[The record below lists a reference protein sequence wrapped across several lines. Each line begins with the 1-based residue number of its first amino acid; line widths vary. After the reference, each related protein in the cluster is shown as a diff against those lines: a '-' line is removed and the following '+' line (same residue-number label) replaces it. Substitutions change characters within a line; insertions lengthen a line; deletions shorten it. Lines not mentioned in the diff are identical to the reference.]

1 MRNPL
6 GLRGSLAVSFVALAL
21 VLLWLNHTTASDL
34 RSYVIKQREIE
45 KARTVALI
53 LEPMIRHE
61 SEWVQSVSRMLQHD
75 LANALSSPD
84 DKRTEAVGEL
94 LDRTFQHARVD
105 VLEVTDEQGIVI
117 YRAQEPQRRGDPA
130 TYWGIDEALSGNA
143 TLVSIMEK
151 NGPLIT
157 YVEPIRI
164 GDSVVG
170 AASTGKRIDDEF
182 VKALSREIGAELFLV
197 SRTGEVAAS
206 SKPRGTAPDAAAI
219 KEAFQHKDAAFRSIE
234 GSRLTQAYLPIFII
248 DDGWV
253 LIAEIDSS
261 PAYRAISESNGKA
274 ALNTLGSIAVAV
286 VVTLLLLRINL
297 IPLRR
302 LRRKAERL
310 VADEAGEV
318 VADPGGD
325 DIESV
330 VRSLNDLT
338 DILIAR
344 NRLLDE
350 QRAGLKISSVAFE
363 SQQAMAITNADF
375 EVLTVNKAFTDST
388 GFGGDETIGRTL
400 AILRPDLFDSD
411 SRDGFLESTRNSGE
425 WQGELRNRRKNGET
439 YPVWLNVSAV
449 KDDHG
454 VVTHFVASLTD
465 LTKTRKTEQKIREL
479 AFVDPTT
486 RLPNRRLLIDRLRQ
500 TVASCS
506 RTGTCG
512 AVLLIDIDDFKT
524 LNSVLGH
531 DNGDRLL
538 QLVGQRLTR
547 CIREAETIARLGGDE
562 FVVLLNGLSS
572 NPHDAALQ
580 AEAAGAR
587 VLDAF
592 APVFRIVDTEYRC
605 TASIGAALICGREAS
620 VDGLLQQAD
629 LALYKAKDTGRNCL
643 RFYDPEMQTR
653 VMERATLEGNLRLAI
668 ERSQLVLH
676 YQPQVQADGRISGAE
691 ALVRWSHPERGMVS
705 PAAFIPLAEETGL
718 ILPLGQWVLDTV
730 CATLAEWANQPE
742 LAGLT
747 IAVNVSAR
755 QFHHPDFVDHVFS
768 TLARTRANPER
779 LKLELTESLLV
790 ENVQE
795 VIERMRALKARGI
808 SFSLDDFGTGY
819 SSLSYLK
826 QLPLE
831 QLKIDQSFV
840 RDILVDPND
849 AAIATTIIA
858 LAESL
863 GLQVIA
869 EGVETADQRDFL
881 AHAGCLAYQG
891 YFFGRPLPVQ
901 EFENRVRSIKAA
913 QPCFVGEQ

>member
-6 GLRGSLAVSFVALAL
+6 GLKGSLAVSFIALAL

-34 RSYVIKQREIE
+34 RGYVVNQREVE

-53 LEPMIRHE
+53 FEPMIRHE
-61 SEWVQSVSRMLQHD
+61 SEWVQSVSRMLQQD
-75 LANALSSPD
+75 LADALSTPGD
-84 DKRTEAVGEL
+84 RRTEAVAEL
-94 LDRTFQHARVD
+94 LDRTFQRARVD
-105 VLEVTDEQGIVI
+105 VLEITDEQGTVI

-130 TYWGIDEALSGNA
+130 TYWGVDEALAGNA
-143 TLVSIMEK
+143 TLVSIREK

-170 AASTGKRIDDEF
+170 AACTGKRINDEF
-182 VKALSREIGAELFLV
+182 VKALSQEIGAELFLV

-206 SKPRGTAPDAAAI
+206 SKPRGTVPDSAAI
-219 KEAFQHKDAAFRSIE
+219 KEAFQHKEAAFRSIE
-234 GSRLTQAYLPIFII
+234 GSRLTQAYLPIFIV

-261 PAYRAISESNGKA
+261 PAYRAISESNEKA
-274 ALNTLGSIAVAV
+274 ARNTVASIAVAV
-286 VVTLLLLRINL
+286 MVTLLLLRFNL

-302 LRRKAERL
+302 LRQKAERL
-310 VADEAGEV
+310 VAEETGEAA
-318 VADPGGD
+318 ADPGGD

-330 VRSLNDLT
+330 VGSLNDLT
-338 DILIAR
+338 DILVAR
-344 NRLLDE
+344 NRLLSE

-363 SQQAMAITNADF
+363 SQQAMAITNAEF
-375 EVLTVNKAFTDST
+375 EVLTVNKAFTEST

-400 AILRPDLFDSD
+400 AILRPNLLESD
-411 SRDGFLESTRNSGE
+411 SKDGFLETIQNSGE

-439 YPVWLNVSAV
+439 YPAWLSVSAV

-465 LTKTRKTEQKIREL
+465 LTKARKTEQKIREL

-486 RLPNRRLLIDRLRQ
+486 RLPNRRLLIDRLKQAIARC
-500 TVASCS
+500 A
-506 RTGTCG
+506 RTETCG

-562 FVVLLNGLSS
+562 FVVLLNGLNS
-572 NPHDAALQ
+572 NPRDAALQ

-587 VLDAF
+587 VLEAF
-592 APVFRIVDTEYRC
+592 APVFRIIDTDYHC
-605 TASIGAALICGREAS
+605 TASIGAALIHGSEAS

-653 VMERATLEGNLRLAI
+653 VMERATLEGDLRQAI
-668 ERSQLVLH
+668 ERGQLVLH
-676 YQPQVQADGRISGAE
+676 LQPQVRADGRISGGE
-691 ALVRWSHPERGMVS
+691 ALVRWNHPERGMVS

-730 CATLAEWANQPE
+730 CVTLAEWADRPE
-742 LAGLT
+742 MADLT

-768 TLARTRANPER
+768 TLARTLANPER
-779 LKLELTESLLV
+779 LKLELTESMLV

-795 VIERMRALKARGI
+795 VIERMRALKDRGI

-826 QLPLE
+826 LLPLE

-849 AAIATTIIA
+849 AAIAKTIIA

-869 EGVETADQRDFL
+869 EGVETAEQSDFL
-881 AHAGCLAYQG
+881 ARAGCHAYQG
-891 YFFGRPLPVQ
+891 YFFSRPLPVQ
-901 EFENRVRSIKAA
+901 EFENRVRAIIAE
-913 QPCFVGEQ
+913 QPCLVGEK